1 MYITPKKIVAV
12 SVAAGMILAACISN
26 DTYASQTYDQNDAG
40 IYDKVTAY
48 LERNEGVDPV
58 ADLTNGAVT
67 YESLANP
74 GTVSSALADIAISSE
89 KSGLQADIKGYKYT
103 QFAGRAIATTSG
115 QLNIRKEPSEDSEL
129 IGALERAGLCQV
141 IERGAEWTKI
151 SSGNCVGYVKTE
163 YLAFGDAAGEWAAS
177 HDVGRIATV
186 DTTTLLVREKPD
198 ADSDCLAMVPEG
210 DEFTILDEVEGWYL
224 IRVNSD
230 IKGYIKSDYASVSFK
245 TEPAKTVAEQE
256 EEERWE
262 RELAKLR
269 AEESSSS
276 ESVYTYDGSITDDVV
291 YDDDDDDDSYSSSSD
306 NDSSSDDDS
315 SYSDDS
321 SSDDSSSSES
331 SSNDSSYD
339 DDDGDDSDDSYEAPS
354 YSTDNGVSDLQQAVV
369 DFAVQYVGY
378 PYVYGGTSLTNGT
391 DCSGFTM
398 LVYEHFGV
406 SLPHG
411 ATSQSYY
418 GTPVSLSDI
427 EPGDL
432 LFYPD
437 DEGYGHVTIYMGGG
451 QVVHASNSR
460 DGIKISD
467 YGYRTPTFAVRFFG
481 LD

>member
-1 MYITPKKIVAV
+1 MYIAPKKFVAI
-12 SVAAGMILAACISN
+12 SLTAGMILAACVSH
-26 DTYASQTYDQNDAG
+26 DVYAGQSHDESDAG
-40 IYDKVTAY
+40 IFDKVTAY
-48 LERNEGVDPV
+48 LENSENKDPI
-58 ADLTNGAVT
+58 AELTNGAITMDSVVNPLLAVNGVT
-67 YESLANP
+67 DKKDLP
-74 GTVSSALADIAISSE
+74 GE
-89 KSGLQADIKGYKYT
+89 NKGYRYA
-103 QFAGRAIATTSG
+103 QFEGRAIATTSG

-163 YLAFGDAAGEWAAS
+163 YLAFGDEAGEWASS

-186 DTTTLLVREKPD
+186 DTTTLLVREEPD
-198 ADSDCLAMVPEG
+198 PSSDCVAMVPEG

-230 IKGYIKSDYASVSFK
+230 IKGYIKADYTYVSFK

-276 ESVYTYDGSITDDVV
+276 ESVYAYDGSITDDVV
-291 YDDDDDDDSYSSSSD
+291 YDDDDDDTSYDSSD
-306 NDSSSDDDS
+306 DSSSGDS
-315 SYSDDS
+315 SYDDS
-321 SSDDSSSSES
+321 SSDDSSSSS
-331 SSNDSSYD
+331 SDDDNDTSYDNDDND
-339 DDDGDDSDDSYEAPS
+339 DDDDDDDSYEAPS

-467 YGYRTPTFAVRFFG
+467 YGYRTPTYAVRFFG